1 MKKENDI
8 KLNEEILEEEYKLGK
23 DYYDKIIDNAKEE
36 HKEKY
41 K

>member
-8 KLNEEILEEEYKLGK
+8 DLNEELLEEEYKLGK
-23 DYYDKIIDNAKEE
+23 EYYDKIIDSAKEE

-41 K
+41 N

>member
-1 MKKENDI
+1 MENEKYI
-8 KLNEEILEEEYKLGK
+8 KFDEEILEEEYKLGK
-23 DYYDKIIDNAKEE
+23 EYYDKLIDNAKEK

>member
-8 KLNEEILEEEYKLGK
+8 KLNEEIIKEEYKLGK